1 MTSVA
6 GEHELP
12 AKITLRVA
20 ADGEIVSVG
29 SAAKAR

>member
-1 MTSVA
+1 VTSVA

-12 AKITLRVA
+12 AEIALRVA
-20 ADGEIVSVG
+20 ADGEIVSAG